1 MSNSHFYEDAVKD
14 SVRRALA
21 EDIGIG
27 DVTTLAT
34 VPAGARAEAIILC
47 KEEGVLAGAEV
58 VKEAFRQVDERI
70 KVAFLFNDGERINPG
85 DELAKL
91 SGPGRGIL
99 VAERTALNFLQHLSG
114 IATLTFRFVTAV
126 HGTNAKIL
134 DTRKTTPGLRA
145 LEKAAVRYGW
155 GYNHRMGLY
164 DMVLIKDNHIAACG
178 SIAAAVKAAQ
188 NSRGDLKI
196 EIECATLDQVKE
208 ALQIEAIGRIMLDN
222 MSLDMM
228 REAVKLV
235 KGKVE
240 LEASGGVNLEN
251 VRDIA
256 LTGVAYI
263 SVGALTHSAK
273 TLDISLEITG
283 ISSA

>member
-1 MSNSHFYEDAVKD
+1 MESSASYEATVRD

-34 VPAGARAEAIILC
+34 IPAGTQAEAILLC
-47 KEEGVLAGAEV
+47 KEEGVLAGVEV
-58 VKEAFRQVDERI
+58 AKEVFRQVDDRI
-70 KVAFLFNDGERINPG
+70 EVAFLFNNAERIKSG

-91 SGPGRGIL
+91 SGSARGIL

-114 IATLTFRFVTAV
+114 IATLAFRFVAAV
-126 HGTNAKIL
+126 DGTKAKIL

-145 LEKAAVRYGW
+145 LEKAAVRCGW
-155 GYNHRMGLY
+155 GCNHRMGLY
-164 DMVLIKDNHIAACG
+164 DMILIKDNHIASCG
-178 SIAAAVKAAQ
+178 SIAAALKAAKKAHG
-188 NSRGDLKI
+188 NLKI
-196 EIECATLDQVKE
+196 EVECTNLDQVKE
-208 ALQIEAIGRIMLDN
+208 TLDTECVDRIMLDN
-222 MSLDMM
+222 MPLEAM
-228 REAVKLV
+228 REAVKIV

-240 LEASGGVNLEN
+240 LEASGGVNLDT

-256 LTGVAYI
+256 LTGVDYI

-273 TLDISLEITG
+273 ALDISLEITA
-283 ISSA
+283 IKRS

>member
-1 MSNSHFYEDAVKD
+1 MNSRYSYEDAVKD

-34 VPAGARAEAIILC
+34 VPAGAQAEAIILC
-47 KEEGVLAGAEV
+47 KEEGVLAGTQVA
-58 VKEAFRQVDERI
+58 KEAFRQVEDRVE
-70 KVAFLFNDGERINPG
+70 VTFLFNNGERINVG

-114 IATLTFRFVTAV
+114 IATLTFRFVAAV
-126 HGTNAKIL
+126 DGTSAKIL

-145 LEKAAVRYGW
+145 LEKAAVRCGW

-164 DMVLIKDNHIAACG
+164 DMILIKDNHIAACG
-178 SIAAAVKAAQ
+178 SLAAAVKAAQ
-188 NSRGDLKI
+188 NSHGDLKI
-196 EIECATLDQVKE
+196 EVECATLDQVSE
-208 ALQIEAIGRIMLDN
+208 ALEIDGIDRIMLDN
-222 MSLDMM
+222 MS
-228 REAVKLV
+228 
-235 KGKVE
+235 
-240 LEASGGVNLEN
+240 
-251 VRDIA
+251 
-256 LTGVAYI
+256 YI

-273 TLDISLEITG
+273 ALDISLEITA
-283 ISSA
+283 IKP

>member
-1 MSNSHFYEDAVKD
+1 MNNSHFYEDAVKD
-14 SVRRALA
+14 SVKRALA

-27 DVTTLAT
+27 DVSTLAT
-34 VPAGARAEAIILC
+34 VPAGAQAEAVILC
-47 KEEGVLAGAEV
+47 KEEGVLAGVQV
-58 VKEAFRQVDERI
+58 VKETFRQVDDRI
-70 KVAFLFNDGERINPG
+70 EVSFFFNNGERINPG

-91 SGPGRGIL
+91 SGPARGIL

-114 IATLTFRFVTAV
+114 IATLTFRFVAAV
-126 HGTNAKIL
+126 DGTRAKIL

-145 LEKAAVRYGW
+145 LEKAAVRCGW

-178 SIAAAVKAAQ
+178 SLAAALKAAQ
-188 NSRGDLKI
+188 NARGDLKI
-196 EIECATLDQVKE
+196 EVECATLDQVSE
-208 ALQIEAIGRIMLDN
+208 ALETDGVDRIMLDN

-240 LEASGGVNLEN
+240 LEASGGVNLDT

-263 SVGALTHSAK
+263 SVGALTHSVKA
-273 TLDISLEITG
+273 LDISLEITA
-283 ISSA
+283 IKRS

>member
-1 MSNSHFYEDAVKD
+1 MNSRYSYEDAVKD

-34 VPAGARAEAIILC
+34 VPAGAQAEAIILC
-47 KEEGVLAGAEV
+47 KEEGVLAGTQVA
-58 VKEAFRQVDERI
+58 KEAFRQVEDRVE
-70 KVAFLFNDGERINPG
+70 VTFLFNNGERINVG

-114 IATLTFRFVTAV
+114 IATLTFRFVAAV
-126 HGTNAKIL
+126 DGTSAKIL
-134 DTRKTTPGLRA
+134 DTRKTTPGLRV
-145 LEKAAVRYGW
+145 LEKAAVRCGW

-164 DMVLIKDNHIAACG
+164 DMILIKDNHIAACG
-178 SIAAAVKAAQ
+178 SIAAAVRAARQ
-188 NSRGDLKI
+188 PNRDLKI
-196 EIECATLDQVKE
+196 EVECATLDQVSE
-208 ALQIEAIGRIMLDN
+208 ALEIDGIDRIMLDN

-228 REAVKLV
+228 REAVQLV

-240 LEASGGVNLEN
+240 LEASGGVSLET

-273 TLDISLEITG
+273 ALDISLEITA
-283 ISSA
+283 IKP

>member
-1 MSNSHFYEDAVKD
+1 MNSRYSYEDAVKD

-34 VPAGARAEAIILC
+34 VPAGAQAEAIILC
-47 KEEGVLAGAEV
+47 KEEGVLAGAQV
-58 VKEAFRQVDERI
+58 AKEAFRQVEDRVE
-70 KVAFLFNDGERINPG
+70 VTFLFNNGERINVG

-114 IATLTFRFVTAV
+114 IATLTFRFVAAV
-126 HGTNAKIL
+126 DGTRAKIL
-134 DTRKTTPGLRA
+134 DTRKTTPGLRV
-145 LEKAAVRYGW
+145 LEKAAVRCGW

-164 DMVLIKDNHIAACG
+164 DMILIKDNHIAACG
-178 SIAAAVKAAQ
+178 SIAAAVRAARQ
-188 NSRGDLKI
+188 PNRDLKI
-196 EIECATLDQVKE
+196 EVECATLDQVSE
-208 ALQIEAIGRIMLDN
+208 ALEIDGIDRIMLDN

-228 REAVKLV
+228 REAVQLV

-240 LEASGGVNLEN
+240 LEASGGVSLET

-273 TLDISLEITG
+273 ALDISLEITA
-283 ISSA
+283 IKP

>member
-1 MSNSHFYEDAVKD
+1 MNSRYSYEDAVKD

-34 VPAGARAEAIILC
+34 VPAGTQAEAIILC
-47 KEEGVLAGAEV
+47 KEEGVLAGAQV
-58 VKEAFRQVDERI
+58 AKEAFRQVEDRVE
-70 KVAFLFNDGERINPG
+70 VTFLFNNGERINVG

-114 IATLTFRFVTAV
+114 IATLTFRFVAAV
-126 HGTNAKIL
+126 DGTRAKIL

-145 LEKAAVRYGW
+145 LEKAAVRCGW

-164 DMVLIKDNHIAACG
+164 DMILIKDNHIAACG
-178 SIAAAVKAAQ
+178 SIAAAVRAARQ
-188 NSRGDLKI
+188 PNRDLKI
-196 EIECATLDQVKE
+196 EVECATLDQVSE
-208 ALQIEAIGRIMLDN
+208 ALEIDGIDRIMLDN

-228 REAVKLV
+228 REAVQLV

-240 LEASGGVNLEN
+240 LEASGGVSLET

-273 TLDISLEITG
+273 ALDISLEITA
-283 ISSA
+283 IKP

>member
-1 MSNSHFYEDAVKD
+1 MESSRSYEAAVRD

-34 VPAGARAEAIILC
+34 IPAGTQAEAILLC
-47 KEEGVLAGAEV
+47 KEEGVLAGVEV
-58 VKEAFRQVDERI
+58 AKEVFRQVDDRI
-70 KVAFLFNDGERINPG
+70 EVAFLFNNAERISPG

-114 IATLTFRFVTAV
+114 IATLTFRFVAAV
-126 HGTNAKIL
+126 DGTRAKIL

-145 LEKAAVRYGW
+145 LEKAAVRCGW

-164 DMVLIKDNHIAACG
+164 DMILIKDNHIAACG
-178 SIAAAVKAAQ
+178 SLAAAVKSAQ
-188 NSRGDLKI
+188 NSHGDLKI
-196 EIECATLDQVKE
+196 EVECATLDQVSE
-208 ALQIEAIGRIMLDN
+208 ALEIDGIDRIMLDN

-228 REAVKLV
+228 REAVQLV

-240 LEASGGVNLEN
+240 LEASGGVSLET

-273 TLDISLEITG
+273 ALDISLEITA
-283 ISSA
+283 IKP

>member
-1 MSNSHFYEDAVKD
+1 MNSRYSYEDAVKD

-34 VPAGARAEAIILC
+34 VPAGAQAEAIILC
-47 KEEGVLAGAEV
+47 KEEGVLAGAQV
-58 VKEAFRQVDERI
+58 AKEAFRQVEDRVE
-70 KVAFLFNDGERINPG
+70 VTFLFNNGERINVG

-114 IATLTFRFVTAV
+114 IATLTFRFVAAV
-126 HGTNAKIL
+126 DGTRAKIL

-145 LEKAAVRYGW
+145 LEKAAVRCGW

-164 DMVLIKDNHIAACG
+164 DMILIKDNHIAACG
-178 SIAAAVKAAQ
+178 SLAAAVKAAQ
-188 NSRGDLKI
+188 NSHGDLKI
-196 EIECATLDQVKE
+196 EVECATLDQVKE
-208 ALQIEAIGRIMLDN
+208 ALEIDGIDRIMLDN

-228 REAVKLV
+228 REAVQLV

-240 LEASGGVNLEN
+240 LEASGGVSLET

-273 TLDISLEITG
+273 ALDISLEITA
-283 ISSA
+283 IKP